1 MLMCFIFREG
11 KAFAAEQKIRAF
23 KKILLIS
30 KQFEKMEKKKNKTKS
45 INKKH
50 GRKYK

>member
-30 KQFEKMEKKKNKTKS
+30 KQFEKMEKK
-45 INKKH
+45 
-50 GRKYK
+50 